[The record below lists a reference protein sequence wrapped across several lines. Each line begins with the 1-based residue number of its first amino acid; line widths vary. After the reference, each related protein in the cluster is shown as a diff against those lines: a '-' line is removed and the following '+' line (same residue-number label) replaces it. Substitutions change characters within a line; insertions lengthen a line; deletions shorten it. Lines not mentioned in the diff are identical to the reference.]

1 MVKPVKLKNKKKGQV
16 FSGLFSIR
24 MLSGLRQ
31 GMFYSLPYIL
41 SLTAI
46 GLLFG
51 TVIAY
56 ALNSS
61 TFQLTE
67 VQILN
72 AGPITQDR
80 AFDFCELRKGEN
92 LVNLDLVGVQQV
104 IKRKHPEYKEVRVR
118 RVLPNRIEVLLK
130 RRTPAA
136 QMAFSSRFI
145 QVDKD
150 LVLLPGAGTSAFR
163 NLTVIQGAPA
173 PAEGLF
179 VGVVLRDPATQKAV
193 KLSDVIRQSRVL
205 RGHALTHVDITDPG
219 NFVLM
224 VDGQIEIRIGGN
236 HFMERLKI
244 LDQTLKSVVLDPSK
258 IRYIDLRFD
267 DIVIGPR

>member
-1 MVKPVKLKNKKKGQV
+1 MVKPAKLKTKKKNQG
-16 FSGLFSIR
+16 FSGLFSFR
-24 MLSGLRQ
+24 MLSGMRQ

-67 VQILN
+67 VRLLN
-72 AGPITQDR
+72 AGPVTQER
-80 AFDFCELRKGEN
+80 AFDFCELRRGAN
-92 LVNLDLVGVQQV
+92 LVNLDLVQVQQV
-104 IKRKHPEYKEVRVR
+104 IKRKHPEYKEVLVR

-136 QMAFSSRFI
+136 QVAVSSRYI
-145 QVDKD
+145 QIDKD
-150 LVLLPGAGTSAFR
+150 LVLLPGAGTAAFR
-163 NLTVIQGAPA
+163 NLTVVRGAPS
-173 PAEGLF
+173 PPEGLY
-179 VGVVLRDPATQKAV
+179 VGVVLKDPATQKAV
-193 KLSDVIRQSRVL
+193 KLADVIRQSRIL
-205 RGHALTHVDITDPG
+205 RGHVLTDVNIADPK
-219 NFVLM
+219 NFTLI

-267 DIVIGPR
+267 DVVIGPR